1 MRAQLY
7 DLRHSDYPSGNYMLY
22 SPEQSCCSAF
32 TNMTQLHSCYN
43 RLLCNE
49 FSYFIPS
56 NEPLLAE
63 FNTLTELEQNYPE
76 LFI

>member
-7 DLRHSDYPSGNYMLY
+7 DLRHSNYPSGNYMLY
-22 SPEQSCCSAF
+22 SPEQSCCSVF

-43 RLLCNE
+43 RLLRSK